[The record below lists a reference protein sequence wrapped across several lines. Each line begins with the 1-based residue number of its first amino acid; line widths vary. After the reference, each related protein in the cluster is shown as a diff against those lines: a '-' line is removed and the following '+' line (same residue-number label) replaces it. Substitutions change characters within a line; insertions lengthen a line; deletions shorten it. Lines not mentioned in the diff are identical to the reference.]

1 MVNSLPDGHHS
12 GDTTD
17 NGANDMD
24 KITISVQILNQVMG
38 YLGARPYQ
46 EVYQL
51 ITALQAE
58 AKEQLS
64 DIEAE

>member
-1 MVNSLPDGHHS
+1 
-12 GDTTD
+12 
-17 NGANDMD
+17 MD

-51 ITALQAE
+51 ITALQDE
-58 AKEQLS
+58 AKEQLAVKE
-64 DIEAE
+64 DE

>member
-1 MVNSLPDGHHS
+1 
-12 GDTTD
+12 
-17 NGANDMD
+17 MD

-51 ITALQAE
+51 ITALQSE
-58 AKEQLS
+58 AKEQLAVKE
-64 DIEAE
+64 DE

>member
-1 MVNSLPDGHHS
+1 MN
-12 GDTTD
+12 
-17 NGANDMD
+17 

-51 ITALQAE
+51 ITALQDE
-58 AKEQLS
+58 AKEQLAVKE
-64 DIEAE
+64 DE

>member
-1 MVNSLPDGHHS
+1 
-12 GDTTD
+12 
-17 NGANDMD
+17 MD

-58 AKEQLS
+58 AKEQLAVKE
-64 DIEAE
+64 DE

>member
-1 MVNSLPDGHHS
+1 
-12 GDTTD
+12 
-17 NGANDMD
+17 MD

-51 ITALQAE
+51 ITALQSE

>member
-1 MVNSLPDGHHS
+1 MLAGHHS

-51 ITALQAE
+51 ITSLQDE
-58 AKEQLS
+58 AKEQLAVKE
-64 DIEAE
+64 DE

>member
-1 MVNSLPDGHHS
+1 
-12 GDTTD
+12 
-17 NGANDMD
+17 MD

-46 EVYQL
+46 EVFQL

-58 AKEQLS
+58 AKEQL
-64 DIEAE
+64 DVVATEAE